1 MTARSDFDDQEWEQI
16 SEAPVTAG
24 MIVLTAEH
32 GGTFRETWA
41 LSHAYVDARKEHGR
55 ASCSMTL
62 RVASRSST
70 GTSSTPSRSCVTA
83 G

>member
-32 GGTFRETWA
+32 GGTFRE
-41 LSHAYVDARKEHGR
+41 GR